1 LLRRLSRVIRQLGS
15 HIGKQVVFGYDRYLL
30 PELDEYVRLL
40 GQYGI
45 AIPAVNQ
52 DELHYL
58 TSAQRVCERVRGR
71 ADHVGVL
78 VCATGMGMS
87 IAANKFRG
95 VYAARCLTVDDS
107 RLARTMNN
115 ANVLCLAVQTGIA
128 ENEKIIDAFMR
139 TPFEGRKLDQLEYIT
154 CMELESEPAPRALSR
169 LARTS

>member
-1 LLRRLSRVIRQLGS
+1 MLRRLSRVIRQLGS

-154 CMELESEPAPRALSR
+154 CMELESEPAPRVLSR